1 MSQGFDVDLEV
12 LGGAAAAI
20 SQTMRDV
27 GKRQLDDFGG
37 PAKQYGHT
45 ELHKAFEHFSD
56 RWQHGLGLLIDD
68 AGTVAQALIRAADVY
83 RESDGTAARRFEALG
98 DGAGP
103 AFGAVDG

>member
-27 GKRQLDDFGG
+27 EMRQVDDIGG
-37 PAKQYGHT
+37 PEGQYGHT
-45 ELHKAFEHFSD
+45 GLHGAFEHFSD
-56 RWQHGLGLLIDD
+56 RWQHGLDLLIED

-83 RESDGTAARRFEALG
+83 RESDDDAARRFEAHG